1 MAALALALLSG
12 FAASA
17 QSPVYEFAK
26 QLNCTTTASTVDDSG
41 NIYIGGYFSGA
52 VDFDPGSG
60 AANLCFST
68 PKGWNDYSKRRR
80 KTTKN
85 PEGMT

>member
-60 AANLCFST
+60 GGKSVFL
-68 PKGWNDYSKRRR
+68 
-80 KTTKN
+80 N
-85 PEGMT
+85 PEGVE